1 MKQIDKALR
10 PMGWTA
16 LFALILVLGTGCDA
30 GALPPAEATSP
41 NAVAALASMD
51 FVESVEM
58 TVENPGSAKDERFIL
73 EIQVNESADIR
84 YPEAFNVLGMRNDGS
99 VTRMV
104 DSGSGV
110 DAQAGD
116 GIFSAY
122 VDRSCLE
129 ADTIEQYAGKDIVK
143 FTLTCEI
150 DFVSPGESCEGEGV
164 CPESASRSWLW
175 GLIEY
180 EVDVVT
186 CWCFQGCD
194 VDVEFSLGKDDQ
206 YSTNEPI
213 QSL

>member
-1 MKQIDKALR
+1 MKQFYRALR
-10 PMGWTA
+10 PAGWTA
-16 LFALILVLGTGCDA
+16 VCALVLVLGTGCDA
-30 GALPPAEATSP
+30 GALTTSGAEPESGV
-41 NAVAALASMD
+41 AVLASMD

-58 TVENPGSAKDERFIL
+58 TVENPGSAKEERFIL
-73 EIQVNESADIR
+73 EIRVDESAGIR

-99 VTRMV
+99 VTRMA
-104 DSGSGV
+104 DTGQGI
-110 DAQAGD
+110 DAMAGD
-116 GIFSAY
+116 GVYSAY

-129 ADTIEQYAGKDIVK
+129 NDSIDRFAGKDIVK

-150 DFVSPGESCEGEGV
+150 DFVSPGEECEGEGV

-194 VDVEFSLGKDDQ
+194 VDIEFSLGKDDPNPFNDPVK
-206 YSTNEPI
+206 TM
-213 QSL
+213 